1 VTRGRLIE
9 IDAGASIVPGET
21 SSGLGADSLTAVTE
35 PSPRSAWALMKS
47 GPFSRLWRAGLVSST
62 GDWGSILATI
72 SLGEVLAGSSG
83 IVIVLV
89 ARILPGLF
97 FAAVGG
103 VIADRLNRKRVMLFT
118 EFGRGALVLSLAF
131 AQSIQYLIVVSLM
144 LEALTLVFQPA
155 KEATV
160 PTLVQ
165 KNELV
170 QANSLSL
177 SAAYG
182 TFPLGAAIFLL
193 VTPFAAT
200 VTLWGFLPGTHEG
213 LAFLVDCFTYI
224 ASALIL
230 TTLPRSKPRTKRPK
244 KRGRSKL
251 LAPLRDVKDGVV
263 FVVSHPRIRPV
274 VVSMTV
280 ALAGGGIVVVL
291 GKPYAANVLLA
302 GTSGFPALLT
312 GFGLGAGLGIVTVT
326 IFGPRFQYKDVFFS
340 IALVLTGIALSSAGF
355 VQTIIG
361 AVGWITLMG
370 FGAGSAYVLGFAHL
384 HEQTE
389 DEIRG
394 RTFAALF
401 GFMRLGLL
409 TSMALTLPAAELLDE
424 KIPGILSEG
433 PRVVLFGGGLLM
445 IGAGLSALWSVRK
458 TLVAMGQIEERPS
471 VTAASEAFRRY
482 RKSATGIEETEEMDL
497 FEEDI

>member
-1 VTRGRLIE
+1 
-9 IDAGASIVPGET
+9 
-21 SSGLGADSLTAVTE
+21 
-35 PSPRSAWALMKS
+35 MKS
-47 GPFSRLWRAGLVSST
+47 GPFSRLWKAGLVSST
-62 GDWGSILATI
+62 GDWVSLLATL
-72 SLGEVLAGSSG
+72 SLAEEIAGSSG
-83 IVIVLV
+83 IVLALV

-97 FAAVGG
+97 FAAIGG
-103 VIADRLNRKRVMLFT
+103 VVADRLNRKYVMLFT

-131 AQSIQYLIVVSLM
+131 AQSIRYLVVVSLL

-165 KNELV
+165 RNELV

-213 LAFLVDCFTYI
+213 LAFLVDCGTYL
-224 ASALIL
+224 ASGLIL
-230 TTLPRSKPRTKRPK
+230 TTLPRTQRRARKPS
-244 KRGRSKL
+244 KRGR
-251 LAPLRDVKDGVV
+251 RDLMGPFRDIKEGFV
-263 FVVSHPRIRPV
+263 FVASHPRIRPV
-274 VVSMTV
+274 VLAMTV

-291 GKPYAANVLLA
+291 GKPFAADVLLA
-302 GTSGFPALLT
+302 GSSGFPALLT
-312 GFGLGAGLGIVTVT
+312 GFGMGAGLGIVAVT
-326 IFGPRFQYKDVFFS
+326 IFGPRFEHKDVLFG
-340 IALVLTGIALSSAGF
+340 IALVMTGAALASTAF

-361 AVGWITLMG
+361 AVSWMTLMG

-401 GFMRLGLL
+401 GFMRIGLL
-409 TSMALTLPAAELLDE
+409 TAMALALPAATLFNE
-424 KIPGILSEG
+424 KIPGLLSEG
-433 PRVVLFGGGLLM
+433 SRVVLLGGGLLM
-445 IGAGLSALWSVRK
+445 MTAGLSGLWSVRK
-458 TLVAMGQIEERPS
+458 TLVAMGQMEQHAP
-471 VTAASEAFRRY
+471 VQAAAEAFRRY
-482 RKSATGIEETEEMDL
+482 RKSVAGGEDTAELDPIED
-497 FEEDI
+497 ED